1 MLSVSHLT
9 SFLKKW
15 WLPLLFCVVL
25 PTAVVGSVIQRHSQ
39 FSPIDEQAHFDYV
52 ERLYS
57 HGLPAV
63 GDPLMESTLREI
75 ACRGTALPGIVTP
88 SCDSP
93 TFTAKDFPGEGYQYE
108 AQQPPLY
115 YAVTAPVAKVMEKV
129 AGLGPVGSARM
140 MGVFL
145 LIAGLLLS
153 WHVAQLMKIPRL
165 TSLAGIAVMGLS
177 PTVVYYSAIVNNDSA
192 GILCGALVC
201 LVAALAHTKQRSY
214 AKHAVAIGIVCA
226 LTKSVF
232 ILPAVIIGMAMV
244 AVSLHQAGGISVLTS
259 KNKWKNWW
267 QSPSTKTYAHT
278 GAAFFVSSLICTL
291 VWTMVMRTLASI
303 PLSQLPTFQV
313 LRGTKANLGNVL
325 EEATHLLS
333 PLTGLYHPFQ
343 YWNKDVFTFVNT
355 VSLVAIV
362 AGCAAGVFVATRQWW
377 AVLGPLVLLGLFAG
391 GIAMGV
397 GFWTIYHFAPTTEPR
412 YALSMVPV
420 LVLILCAGI
429 QRATA
434 QKVFA
439 LAAFAFS
446 AMSVWMII
454 QTPLV

>member
-1 MLSVSHLT
+1 MFSFGSLT
-9 SFLKKW
+9 SFFKKW

-25 PTAVVGSVIQRHSQ
+25 PTAVVGNVIQRHSQ
-39 FSPIDEQAHFDYV
+39 FSPIDEGAHFDYV

-88 SCDSP
+88 PCTSP

-192 GILCGALVC
+192 GFLCGALVC

-214 AKHAVAIGIVCA
+214 AKRAVAIGIVCA

-278 GAAFFVSSLICTL
+278 GAAFVASSLFCTL

-343 YWNKDVFTFVNT
+343 YWNKDVFTFLNT

-439 LAAFAFS
+439 LGAFAFS
-446 AMSVWMII
+446 AMSVWMIV

>member
-63 GDPLMESTLREI
+63 GDALMESTLREM

-192 GILCGALVC
+192 GFLCGALVC

-214 AKHAVAIGIVCA
+214 AKRAVAIGIVCA

-259 KNKWKNWW
+259 KNKLKNWW

-278 GAAFFVSSLICTL
+278 GVAFVASSLICTL

-343 YWNKDVFTFVNT
+343 YWNQDVFSFLNT

-377 AVLGPLVLLGLFAG
+377 AVLGPLVLLGLFIG
-391 GIAMGV
+391 GIAMGI

-429 QRATA
+429 QRANA

-439 LAAFAFS
+439 LGAFAFS

>member
-1 MLSVSHLT
+1 MLSASRLT
-9 SFLKKW
+9 SFFKKW

-63 GDPLMESTLREI
+63 GDPLMESTLKEI

-88 SCDSP
+88 PCNSA
-93 TFTAKDFPGEGYQYE
+93 TFTAKDFPGEGFQYE

-115 YAVTAPVAKVMEKV
+115 YAVAAPIAKVMEKV
-129 AGLGPVGSARM
+129 MGLGSVGSARLI
-140 MGVFL
+140 GVLL
-145 LIAGLLLS
+145 LIGGLLLS

-201 LVAALAHTKQRSY
+201 YVAALAHTQQRSY
-214 AKHAVAIGIVCA
+214 AKYALVVGVVCA
-226 LTKSVF
+226 FTKSVF
-232 ILPAVIIGMAMV
+232 ILPAVIIGLAMV
-244 AVSLHQAGGISVLTS
+244 AVSLYQAGGIGVLTA
-259 KNKWKNWW
+259 KDKWMNWR
-267 QSPSTKTYAHT
+267 QLPSTKTYAHT
-278 GAAFFVSSLICTL
+278 GSAFIASSLICTL
-291 VWTMVMRTLASI
+291 VWTIVMRAYASI
-303 PLSQLPTFQV
+303 SLSQLPTFQA
-313 LRGTKANLGNVL
+313 LRGTKANVGNVL

-343 YWNKDVFTFVNT
+343 YWNQDVFSFLNT
-355 VSLVAIV
+355 IALVAIV
-362 AGCAAGVFVATRQWW
+362 AGCAAGVFIETRQWW
-377 AVLGPLVLLGLFAG
+377 AVLGPLVLLGLFIG

-397 GFWTIYHFAPTTEPR
+397 GFWSIYHFAPTTEPR

-439 LAAFAFS
+439 LGAFAFS

>member
-88 SCDSP
+88 PCTSP

-201 LVAALAHTKQRSY
+201 LVAALAHTKQRSH

-259 KNKWKNWW
+259 KNK
-267 QSPSTKTYAHT
+267 
-278 GAAFFVSSLICTL
+278 
-291 VWTMVMRTLASI
+291 
-303 PLSQLPTFQV
+303 
-313 LRGTKANLGNVL
+313 
-325 EEATHLLS
+325 
-333 PLTGLYHPFQ
+333 
-343 YWNKDVFTFVNT
+343 
-355 VSLVAIV
+355 
-362 AGCAAGVFVATRQWW
+362 
-377 AVLGPLVLLGLFAG
+377 
-391 GIAMGV
+391 
-397 GFWTIYHFAPTTEPR
+397 
-412 YALSMVPV
+412 
-420 LVLILCAGI
+420 
-429 QRATA
+429 
-434 QKVFA
+434 
-439 LAAFAFS
+439 
-446 AMSVWMII
+446 
-454 QTPLV
+454 

>member
-1 MLSVSHLT
+1 MFSFGSLT
-9 SFLKKW
+9 SFFKKW

-259 KNKWKNWW
+259 KNKWKNWR
-267 QSPSTKTYAHT
+267 QSPSTK
-278 GAAFFVSSLICTL
+278 
-291 VWTMVMRTLASI
+291 MRTLASI

-343 YWNKDVFTFVNT
+343 YWNKDVFTFLNT

-397 GFWTIYHFAPTTEPR
+397 GFWSIYHFAPTTEPR

-439 LAAFAFS
+439 LGAFAFS

>member
-1 MLSVSHLT
+1 MLSAGRLT

-25 PTAVVGSVIQRHSQ
+25 PTAVVGSVVQRHSQ

-63 GDPLMESTLREI
+63 GDPLMESTLKEI

-88 SCDSP
+88 PCDSA
-93 TFTAKDFPGEGYQYE
+93 TFTAKDFPGEGFQYE

-115 YAVTAPVAKVMEKV
+115 YAVAAPIAKVMEKV
-129 AGLGPVGSARM
+129 VGLGTVGSARLI
-140 MGVFL
+140 GVLL
-145 LIAGLLLS
+145 LIGGLLLS
-153 WHVAQLMKIPRL
+153 WHVAMMMKISRL
-165 TSLAGIAVMGLS
+165 TSIAGIAVMGLS

-192 GILCGALVC
+192 AVLCGALVC
-201 LVAALAHTKQRSY
+201 YVAALAHTKQRSY
-214 AKHAVAIGIVCA
+214 TKYALVVGVICA
-226 LTKSVF
+226 FTKSVF
-232 ILPAVIIGMAMV
+232 ILPAVIIGLAMV
-244 AVSLHQAGGISVLTS
+244 AVSLHSSGGAGVFRS
-259 KNKWKNWW
+259 KTQLNLWW
-267 QSPSTKTYAHT
+267 QQSLTKIYGHT
-278 GAAFFVSSLICTL
+278 GVALVASSVACTF
-291 VWTMVMRTLASI
+291 VWTMVVRAYASI
-303 PLSQLPTFQV
+303 PLSELPTFEV

-343 YWNKDVFTFVNT
+343 YWNQDVFEFLNT
-355 VSLVAIV
+355 IALVAIV
-362 AGCAAGVFVATRQWW
+362 AGCAAGIFVTARQWW
-377 AVLGPLVLLGLFAG
+377 AVLGPLVLLGLFIG

-439 LAAFAFS
+439 LGAFAFS